1 MAHLLLA
8 GETKV
13 ERSDASAHLLLAGET
28 MVFYFTADAKDPKDG
43 EDYIV
48 YMARLPASRARQIGA
63 TFGECRTSRG
73 RTSSRTRA

>member
-8 GETKV
+8 GE
-13 ERSDASAHLLLAGET
+13 

-48 YMARLPASRARQIGA
+48 YMARLPASRARQIG
-63 TFGECRTSRG
+63 RDLSRV
-73 RTSSRTRA
+73 SYI